1 MSKQNK
7 TETRR
12 RFVLRALNIMGALA
26 AANFLFVARKKR
38 KGITVKMLSQDG
50 KLVEVDITK
59 LPQQRKQTRI
69 TNAELQQWIK
79 TK

>member
-12 RFVLRALNIMGALA
+12 RFVLWGLNIMGALA

-38 KGITVKMLSQDG
+38 KSTTVKMLSQDG
-50 KLVEVDITK
+50 KLVELDITK

-69 TNAELQQWIK
+69 TDTELQQWVK
-79 TK
+79 NK